1 MLFVNVAHKAVSH
14 DRQSKVLTSAT
25 LNAAQ
30 LLDVSQAMLA
40 KVLGVSPPT
49 ISRMRGGSYQLD
61 QKRKEWDLAVL
72 FVRLF
77 RSLDS
82 MTAGREA
89 DAKAWLHSA
98 NRAFGNKSPVELI
111 GTVAGLVHA
120 VDYLDAVRGRI

>member
-1 MLFVNVAHKAVSH
+1 MPSTNVALKAASH
-14 DRQSKVLTSAT
+14 NRQCKVLTSAT

-30 LLDVSQAMLA
+30 LLDISQVMLA
-40 KVLGVSPPT
+40 KILGVSPPT
-49 ISRMRGGSYQLD
+49 ISRMRGGNYHLD

-98 NRAFGNKSPVELI
+98 NRGFGNKRPVDLI
-111 GTVAGLVHA
+111 ESVTGLVHA